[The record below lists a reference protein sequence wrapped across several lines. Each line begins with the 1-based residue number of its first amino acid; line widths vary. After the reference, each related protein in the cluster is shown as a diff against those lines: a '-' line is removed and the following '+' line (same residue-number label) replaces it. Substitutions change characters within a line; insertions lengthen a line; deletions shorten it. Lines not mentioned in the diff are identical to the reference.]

1 MTPQDRASDRR
12 SERARDIGLFRYALI
27 REAADPHLST
37 RARGVMVRELAATEH
52 VGPFGDPVMVS
63 RVTLDRWI
71 RTWRTGG
78 FDALVPSVRYA
89 EARTPAAVLDLAAAL
104 KREVPARTAAQV
116 GAILTAHAGTAPSA
130 RTLQRLFVR
139 LELTTRPGG
148 MAPRAFGR
156 FEAAAPNERW
166 TGDALHGPVIG
177 GRKTYLFAFIDDHS
191 RALVGYRWGHAEDTV
206 RLEAALRAAGLSARG
221 IPQCVYTDNGSAYVS
236 APLLRTLAS
245 LGIRLTH
252 SKPRQPA
259 GRGKIERF
267 FRTVREQFLVE
278 LTAPGAAD
286 GVGDLP
292 RMNELFAGWVETV
305 YHQRVHTETGQRP
318 LERFLAAG
326 PPALPTPAALREAF
340 LWSARRT
347 VTKTA
352 TFSLHA
358 NTYEV
363 DASLV
368 GRRIEV
374 VFDPFDLTNLEVRF
388 QGRPMGMAVP
398 HRISRHVHPGAHP
411 GAASAPAAATGIDYL
426 ALVATT
432 YPPIGPMPA
441 VRSTKP
447 SRPNSR
453 ASPHWPAPCHPAPCP
468 DSSTWP
474 TSPAS
479 RTSPPSPPT
488 TTTRTRDDHRELAGS
503 LRLRPDAIRTVPRTA
518 DAAQTHRPRRGRSP
532 DRVVR
537 ERAGPRGDHRGG
549 RGR

>member
-1 MTPQDRASDRR
+1 MTSQDRAGDRR

-27 REAADPHLST
+27 REAADQGLST
-37 RARGVMVRELAATEH
+37 RARGALVRQLAATEH
-52 VGPFGDPVMVS
+52 TGPFGEPVVVS

-116 GAILTAHAGTAPSA
+116 GAILTAHAGTAPSE

-206 RLEAALRAAGLSARG
+206 RLEAALRAALSARG
-221 IPQCVYTDNGSAYVS
+221 IPQVCYVDNGSAYVS

-278 LTAPGAAD
+278 LTAPGATD
-286 GVGDLP
+286 NVGDLG

-326 PPALPTPAALREAF
+326 PPPLPTPAALREAF

-358 NTYEV
+358 NIYEV
-363 DASLV
+363 DAALV

-388 QGRPMGMAVP
+388 QGRPMGMAVA
-398 HRISRHVHPGAHP
+398 HKISRHVHPSAQP
-411 GAASAPAAATGIDYL
+411 AIAPAPLVATGIDYL
-426 ALVATT
+426 ALVADRHHQVLATRINYNDLAT
-432 YPPIGPMPA
+432 SASEHDDVDAGDVDVDADVDELLEGPVGIDSAYDRAVQADLASMRTELHGLLPA
-441 VRSTKP
+441 GVLP
-447 SRPNSR
+447 GQL
-453 ASPHWPAPCHPAPCP
+453 
-468 DSSTWP
+468 D
-474 TSPAS
+474 
-479 RTSPPSPPT
+479 
-488 TTTRTRDDHRELAGS
+488 LAGLTGFTGFTPDHTCDS
-503 LRLRPDAIRTVPRTA
+503 DEDLR
-518 DAAQTHRPRRGRSP
+518 
-532 DRVVR
+532 
-537 ERAGPRGDHRGG
+537 
-549 RGR
+549 